1 MGNLIIESS
10 SYYTSTKCSELAV
23 IVKPDDVVPTEGRAA
38 WLSKHGVYKDAGV
51 RIWVEA
57 PAAAWEAAGVSLAAD
72 GALALSTCLPPTLEG
87 TAGDVRRVS
96 EAIYGALVERER
108 EQHAESRVPPPF
120 DASALLKACSVERE
134 AALRAERERERL
146 GEELLAELD
155 SIVSK
160 EPELCSAADIAR
172 ADELFNNPRRSL
184 CSERGHARS
193 LREWLSRAEK
203 LPLRAYVRAH
213 GRVDQAE
220 RFEAG
225 FLPHAEVLDI
235 LRERELPLIEGM
247 MLFPKLDANSIVHD
261 LDSHHDEPHEE
272 ECSYDMLGGA
282 HVSMGVGDF
291 AIFKRVAEAYRNVS
305 GVEVVVC
312 KHTARCKVCSEER
325 YRYGVRARV
334 VRFDVAVAREY
345 LLPDLSEMTIPQHT
359 EPKEER
365 T

>member
-1 MGNLIIESS
+1 MGNLFIVNSG
-10 SYYTSTKCSELAV
+10 YNALAQRSALLV
-23 IVKPDDVVPTEGRAA
+23 RLKADDVVPKDGRSA
-38 WLSKHGVYKDAGV
+38 WLSKHGVYTTHDIMVDAPG
-51 RIWVEA
+51 
-57 PAAAWEAAGVSLAAD
+57 AAWEAAGVPLAGD
-72 GALALSTCLPPTLEG
+72 GALALVAGCSPATLEG
-87 TAGDVRRVS
+87 TTGDVRRVS

-146 GEELLAELD
+146 SDALLAELD

-312 KHTARCKVCSEER
+312 KHTARCKVCLQER

-345 LLPDLSEMTIPQHT
+345 LLPDLSEMTIPQPA

-365 T
+365 A